1 MSEEFRLIPTKLGYV
16 GIVASPRGLAR
27 VYLPQRSAAALRR
40 IMRRELPG
48 VRENN
53 RLLPELADALRRY
66 FAGERVEFDVRLD
79 CGDAAD
85 FRADVWQAC
94 LRVGYGK
101 TVSYGELARRAGRP
115 GAARAVGTAM
125 SHNPFPIVVPCHRVV
140 KGDGSLGGYSGPKGV
155 EFKRRLLEMEAA
167 VVSPG
172 TAGAE

>member
-1 MSEEFRLIPTKLGYV
+1 MFEEFRIVRTKLGYV
-16 GIVASPRGLAR
+16 GMVASPRGLCR
-27 VYLPQRSAAALRR
+27 IYLPERSADALRR
-40 IMRRELPG
+40 RIRRDLPDI
-48 VRENN
+48 REDG
-53 RLLPELADALRRY
+53 RLLPELADTLRRY

-140 KGDGSLGGYSGPKGV
+140 KSDGSLGGYSGPQGV
-155 EFKRRLLEMEAA
+155 AFKRRLLEMEAA
-167 VVSPG
+167 VCG
-172 TAGAE
+172 GH